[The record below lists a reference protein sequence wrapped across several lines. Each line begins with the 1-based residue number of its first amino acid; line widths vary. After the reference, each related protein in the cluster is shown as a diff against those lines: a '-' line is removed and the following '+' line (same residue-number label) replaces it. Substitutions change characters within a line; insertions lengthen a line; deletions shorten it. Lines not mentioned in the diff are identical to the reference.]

1 MYTTETDDYVETD
14 PSGRYGR
21 FREVLGKGAMKT
33 VYKAFDQVLGMEVA
47 WNQVKLNDIFR
58 SHEALQR
65 LYSEVHLLKNLNHD
79 SIIRYCTS
87 WIDVTRRTFNFITE
101 LFTSGTLREYR
112 RKYQKVDIRA
122 VKSWS
127 RQILNGLA
135 YMHGH
140 DPPVIHRDLKCDNIF
155 VNGHLGQ
162 VKIGDLG
169 LAAVLRESQQ
179 AHSVIGTPEF
189 MAPELYD
196 EEYNQLVD
204 IYSFGMCVLE
214 MLTGEYPYVECDN
227 PAQIYKKVTSGTLPR
242 SFRLIQNTEAQ
253 RFVGK
258 CLETV
263 SKRLSATEL
272 LEDPFLAMTDE
283 IDLAPLSRLPS
294 QLAIQNLAAN
304 GTVVEPLL
312 PSVTDPT
319 RTTDMSITGRMN
331 SEDHTIFL
339 QVQISDGNGYMRNIH
354 FPFSIVSDTPLE
366 VALEMVKELEITDW
380 DPLVIAAMIE
390 NEISLLVPNWSAH
403 GDPSLLH
410 HSFGHEDDDDD
421 NGEGGGGR
429 RTTRPFYSAACS
441 LVAVNTAHEE
451 DPSLPHDTFGH
462 EVDDDNG
469 EGRGRTTPT
478 FYSAYCS
485 PDPTVAVE
493 DDDKAHED
501 PSLQH
506 QSFGHEDDDDDNV
519 QGGVQRT
526 LPFSSASASSSYN
539 SPVAVTDNDNT
550 HEEDPS
556 LPHNSF
562 GLEDDDDNGGRV
574 GERTHPYSTT
584 SSSHGSLVAVKDNNN
599 NNNDGSS
606 NDGAGSGRGSNTLLS
621 TSTYQHSPPVDDDDQ
636 SPHQRRRRLRL
647 HKMRSLV
654 DTRTQ
659 VLHRSLMEL
668 INRHTRRGRGS
679 NTNLNELQHKSVADL
694 LRRS

>member
-1 MYTTETDDYVETD
+1 M
-14 PSGRYGR
+14 
-21 FREVLGKGAMKT
+21 
-33 VYKAFDQVLGMEVA
+33 
-47 WNQVKLNDIFR
+47 
-58 SHEALQR
+58 
-65 LYSEVHLLKNLNHD
+65 
-79 SIIRYCTS
+79 
-87 WIDVTRRTFNFITE
+87 
-101 LFTSGTLREYR
+101 
-112 RKYQKVDIRA
+112 
-122 VKSWS
+122 
-127 RQILNGLA
+127 
-135 YMHGH
+135 
-140 DPPVIHRDLKCDNIF
+140 
-155 VNGHLGQ
+155 
-162 VKIGDLG
+162 
-169 LAAVLRESQQ
+169 
-179 AHSVIGTPEF
+179 
-189 MAPELYD
+189 
-196 EEYNQLVD
+196 
-204 IYSFGMCVLE
+204 
-214 MLTGEYPYVECDN
+214 
-227 PAQIYKKVTSGTLPR
+227 PR

-339 QVQISDGNGYMRNIH
+339 QVQISDGNGTYVFKVYLLEVSEAALVLAVDCCDEPVLVCVTGYMRNIH

-506 QSFGHEDDDDDNV
+506 QSFGHEDEDDDDDNV

-584 SSSHGSLVAVKDNNN
+584 SSSHGSPVAVKDNN